1 MFPQLTGFWNHSCPF
16 AELVWITGGCSNPC
30 FGQKPENI
38 YFPGSKWIVGN
49 ILCMGCFFDSGR
61 CFTFILCIVFFT
73 NSGRCFLRPKLSI
86 LILCIL
92 SWLYMII
99 CIYIYVWLYIYNY
112 MYFKYSNNSESELPC
127 LLCLHTLKPHLLQH
141 AETAYRITDSI

>member
-1 MFPQLTGFWNHSCPF
+1 MTGFWNHSCPF

-30 FGQKPENI
+30 FGQKPEKL
-38 YFPGSKWIVGN
+38 YFPGSKWIAGN

-61 CFTFILCIVFFT
+61 CFTFILCIVFLLIPEDAFW
-73 NSGRCFLRPKLSI
+73 GRNYRFC
-86 LILCIL
+86 ILCIP
-92 SWLYMII
+92 SWLYMI
-99 CIYIYVWLYIYNY
+99 IYIYVWLYIYNY